1 MKAIHRLASNLL
13 ILKYKC
19 CVYLHRFYSASA
31 RAKNPIPCALNFLSN
46 CSSHLFKRGT
56 VCGALS
62 GAKEE
67 R

>member
-1 MKAIHRLASNLL
+1 MNIVFFHLPVPIIQMLCQQS
-13 ILKYKC
+13 
-19 CVYLHRFYSASA
+19 YSASA
-31 RAKNPIPCALNFLSN
+31 RAKNPMPCALNFLSN